1 MAAMKKMLLKAVTA
15 CALGLS
21 LLCTP
26 CSAAPVADG
35 FYAVVKKEAIGGEHP
50 PLPEGEERLDYD
62 PSVLGDHDDPLKVV
76 VDTRSVVEMQLKEPP
91 EKRPD
96 TTARTQFWLGVTLTD
111 EAAGKFETFT
121 REHLGGTVAVVVGGR
136 VITMHKIKS
145 VISGGKIQISRCGD
159 KGCQILYR
167 ELTDNVESK

>member
-1 MAAMKKMLLKAVTA
+1 MKKLLLRAAWA
-15 CALGLS
+15 CALGLGFFS
-21 LLCTP
+21 GPCWATP
-26 CSAAPVADG
+26 VKDG
-35 FYAVVKKEAIGGEHP
+35 FYAVVKKEAVEGEHP
-50 PLPEGEERLDYD
+50 SLPEGEERLDYD
-62 PSVLGDHDDPLKVV
+62 PSFLGDHDDPLKVV
-76 VDTRSVVEMQLKEPP
+76 VDTRSVVEMLLKEPP

-111 EAAGKFETFT
+111 EAAGKFEAFT

-145 VISGGKIQISRCGD
+145 VITGGKIQISRCGD
-159 KGCQILYR
+159 NGCQILYR